1 MTREFKTYVFVF
13 GLIFLFSIF
22 SLLYVNG
29 MNNQQDEFRVGMEVN
44 YAPFNWSQ
52 KYDNNGAVEV
62 SNSSGEYANGYDVQM
77 AKK

>member
-1 MTREFKTYVFVF
+1 MKFRNYVFVF
-13 GLIFLFSIF
+13 GLIFLFSNF

-52 KYDNNGAVEV
+52 KYDNNG
-62 SNSSGEYANGYDVQM
+62 
-77 AKK
+77 K